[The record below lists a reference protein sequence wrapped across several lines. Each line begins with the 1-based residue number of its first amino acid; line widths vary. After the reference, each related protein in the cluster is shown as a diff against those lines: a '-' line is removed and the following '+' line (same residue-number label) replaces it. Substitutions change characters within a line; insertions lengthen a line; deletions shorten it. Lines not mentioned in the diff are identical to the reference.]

1 MWTSM
6 DINFKIWLYFKD
18 VVGELVQSLHF
29 LVIKKLQQTSFQKKE
44 SVTNLSFFKIKRVN

>member
-18 VVGELVQSLHF
+18 VVGELIQSLHF